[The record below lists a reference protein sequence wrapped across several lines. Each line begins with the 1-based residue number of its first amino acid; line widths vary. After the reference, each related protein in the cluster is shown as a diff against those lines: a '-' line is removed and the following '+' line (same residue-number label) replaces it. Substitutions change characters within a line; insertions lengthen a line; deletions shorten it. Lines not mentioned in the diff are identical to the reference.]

1 MLPCPRHGCH
11 SAFPEPLDEAVAL
24 YRCDVCGGYAVVERA
39 DEGYRV
45 YAVQISWLN
54 PISKSLQLR
63 KGDKVLVR
71 KAVWYTNPMR
81 IKDEYSIVT
90 LRAGGKKPRDEY
102 GSPVDMTTIIGKV
115 VGDPVEVDEA
125 WE

>member
-1 MLPCPRHGCH
+1 
-11 SAFPEPLDEAVAL
+11 
-24 YRCDVCGGYAVVERA
+24 VVERA

-71 KAVWYTNPMR
+71 TAVWYTNPMR

-102 GSPVDMTTIIGKV
+102 GFPVDMTTIIGKI
-115 VGDPVEVDEA
+115 VGEPVEVSGTWA
-125 WE
+125 